1 MLDLRIQQH
10 FIDSADLQYQAAEPL
25 AKPVESGVQALLAC
39 VTSGGT
45 VLVAGWGGTAPTA
58 QYFAS
63 LFVGGFERERPEL
76 AALALSGDSA
86 ALAVAPETSI
96 STAFLTAKR
105 VTDVVLSTL
114 LFLVLLPIMLLIALA
129 ILLTS
134 RGPILLVQDRVGLRG
149 EPLRMLKFRTMINGA
164 HELRDEVIGRPD
176 DDILDRYR
184 DDPRITPVGRVLRRW
199 SLDELP
205 QLLNV
210 IGGSMSLVGPRPIL
224 PEELVL
230 LSPIDHRRHAVRPGI
245 TGLWQVR
252 GRKTVTWDDRMT
264 LDHTYL
270 DECSMRSD
278 CAILLRTLGAVVHGV
293 GAY

>member
-1 MLDLRIQQH
+1 MTTASALPQRVMIP
-10 FIDSADLQYQAAEPL
+10 SVMADLSYSLLPAAP
-25 AKPVESGVQALLAC
+25 
-39 VTSGGT
+39 
-45 VLVAGWGGTAPTA
+45 AP
-58 QYFAS
+58 
-63 LFVGGFERERPEL
+63 
-76 AALALSGDSA
+76 A